1 MTRIHER
8 IETDLPIDETFDYIA
23 DFDHADEWDPN
34 TTHAQRLG
42 TEQPGLGARF
52 ALEVR
57 MGGRT
62 APMEYRITEYD
73 RPRRVVL
80 VGEGSG
86 VATVDD
92 IRFEHIGDRTVVDYM
107 ADITARRPAAP
118 RPAVPWG
125 GRSTDRTAG
134 GGGHEPGARPAC
146 LRPCRRAGGLMRVA
160 IIGGG
165 ISGLSAAYALH
176 RDHEIRLYDAESPV
190 GGHVKTVAVDGP
202 DGPLAVD
209 MGFIVHNDVTYPT
222 FVRMLGEL
230 GVATQA
236 SDMSLGSACRACG
249 LAFSSRGARGWFAQ
263 PSAAARPGHWRMFAD
278 VLRFYRDARARLD
291 AGTETRRTLGE
302 YLDEVQF
309 GRGFRDHFLTPITSA
324 VWSTASD
331 RIHDFPID
339 YLLRFLDHH
348 GLIGIG
354 RSLQWRTIRGGS
366 MTYVER
372 ILDRLGPDAV
382 RAGDA
387 VVDVVRGTSGVT
399 VRTEAGTLD
408 RFDAVVLATHADDAL
423 RLLHDADETE
433 RDALGAFEYSTN
445 RVVLHTDPTVLPRR
459 PAAWASWN
467 VDQADCRIPS
477 DALTM
482 TYHMNRLQALPGPVQ
497 YSVSVNPD
505 DRLDRSQIILERPMR
520 HPLYTFETLDAQ
532 ARVEALQGHRRTFFA
547 GAHLGYG
554 FHEDGC
560 RSGYVAADRV
570 RAAADRL
577 RVAVA
582 VDPAAEREE
591 AA

>member
-1 MTRIHER
+1 MNRE
-8 IETDLPIDETFDYIA
+8 L
-23 DFDHADEWDPN
+23 
-34 TTHAQRLG
+34 
-42 TEQPGLGARF
+42 
-52 ALEVR
+52 
-57 MGGRT
+57 
-62 APMEYRITEYD
+62 
-73 RPRRVVL
+73 
-80 VGEGSG
+80 
-86 VATVDD
+86 
-92 IRFEHIGDRTVVDYM
+92 
-107 ADITARRPAAP
+107 ARR
-118 RPAVPWG
+118 
-125 GRSTDRTAG
+125 
-134 GGGHEPGARPAC
+134 
-146 LRPCRRAGGLMRVA
+146 LRPCRRAGRLMRVA

-222 FVRMLGEL
+222 FVQMLGEL

-249 LAFSSRGARGWFAQ
+249 LAFSSRGIRGWFAE

-278 VLRFYRDARARLD
+278 VLRFYRDAQARLD

-302 YLDEVQF
+302 YLDELRF
-309 GRGFRDHFLTPITSA
+309 GGGFRDFLTPITSA

-354 RSLQWRTIRGGS
+354 RALQWRTIRGGS

-372 ILDRLGPDAV
+372 ILERLGPDAV

-399 VRTEAGTLD
+399 VRTAAGTLD

-423 RLLHDADETE
+423 RLLHDADKTE

-445 RVVLHTDPTVLPRR
+445 RVVLHTDPTVLPRAGPPGRRGTSTR
-459 PAAWASWN
+459 PTA
-467 VDQADCRIPS
+467 
-477 DALTM
+477 
-482 TYHMNRLQALPGPVQ
+482 
-497 YSVSVNPD
+497 VS
-505 DRLDRSQIILERPMR
+505 RTTRSR
-520 HPLYTFETLDAQ
+520 
-532 ARVEALQGHRRTFFA
+532 
-547 GAHLGYG
+547 
-554 FHEDGC
+554 
-560 RSGYVAADRV
+560 
-570 RAAADRL
+570 
-577 RVAVA
+577 
-582 VDPAAEREE
+582 
-591 AA
+591 